1 MHPNVLPFLGVSEV
15 LFSFSIISPWLP
27 NGNILDYMKNN
38 PGTNRLGLVS
48 DSHHL
53 HRRIV

>member
-27 NGNILDYMKNN
+27 NGNILDYTKNN
-38 PGTNRLGLVS
+38 QGTNRLGLVS
-48 DSHHL
+48 EPHHL
-53 HRRIV
+53 HRRAV